1 MISNLCKGAERK
13 VECEHSDITAL
24 YASHSTVYF
33 PNNDILCSEAQ

>member
-1 MISNLCKGAERK
+1 MVSNLYKGAEPR
-13 VECEHSDITAL
+13 VECEHSDPTAI